1 MIYTCIGNHY
11 HAHIH
16 SYPFTNK
23 NTHIPLPIHTHAY
36 AFTSVDSLLLSCV
49 HPGATSTHIC
59 SHVLTHILQRAH
71 LNTAKCHTARRCLF
85 IILWSQD
92 CILKC
97 WLKQN
102 TSERGF
108 SGETNKH
115 MQTHTQIHTWAHY
128 RTKHLVRVLVCAMY
142 PGISAVVLCELFG
155 EGASFDF
162 FSCMSIE

>member
-85 IILWSQD
+85 IMKRAVGHIVG
-92 CILKC
+92 
-97 WLKQN
+97 
-102 TSERGF
+102 TSFFHVNIVR
-108 SGETNKH
+108 
-115 MQTHTQIHTWAHY
+115 
-128 RTKHLVRVLVCAMY
+128 KHLFYPSGIQYSLNRILFYHIMNRYNLQMYSKSVNDQVYYLV
-142 PGISAVVLCELFG
+142 GIKKAPNCLDAF
-155 EGASFDF
+155 
-162 FSCMSIE
+162 